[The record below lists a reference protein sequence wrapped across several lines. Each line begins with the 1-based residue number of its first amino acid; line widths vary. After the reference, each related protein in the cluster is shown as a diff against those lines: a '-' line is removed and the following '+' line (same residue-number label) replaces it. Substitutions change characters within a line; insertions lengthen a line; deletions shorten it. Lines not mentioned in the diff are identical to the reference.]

1 MDIQEIFSDIY
12 KSCTRQSRV
21 LYL

>member
-1 MDIQEIFSDIY
+1 MDIQEIFNDIY